1 MLKQFPRNGIR
12 TLIALGGGISMG
24 LTPAPVEAWILAWIG
39 MIPLWLVVAQASQ
52 EKHPYRAAI
61 TYGVA
66 WGAGYHGLALFWIT
80 GVHPL
85 TWMGVPWLAS
95 IAIAL
100 FCWVFITGWGII
112 YTALWCLGVTA
123 LTKTL
128 NPPAWL
134 RILFAVTLWC
144 TLEMIWAWGNLYWT
158 SLSYTQSPYNL
169 VILHLGQLS
178 GALTITATIVA
189 VNGCIAEAILSFFN
203 QREGLRMRG
212 NSQRLF
218 LTAMGI
224 LLTTHLIGWG
234 LYSRPLVQNEE
245 TAIKVGIIQG
255 NISNTIKLSPQG
267 FRKALIGY
275 KEGYETLAQQGV
287 EAVLTPETAL
297 PFNWDRPAIAYN
309 NIQQDFYE
317 TILEYQVPVWL
328 GGMGRRGSSL
338 TNSLFAIDGE
348 GNIVGRYDKIKLVPL
363 GEYIPFEQT
372 LGRMVERLSP
382 LDAHLAAGNPNQV
395 FNTSFGRA
403 IAGICYDS
411 PFAEVFRSQAAKGGE
426 FILSAANNAHYS
438 AVMPRQH
445 HAQDVLRAVE
455 TDRWAV
461 RATNTGYS
469 AIVDPHGRTLWFSE
483 LNQYQLH
490 THTIYRRD
498 TQTLYV
504 RWGNWLTPLL
514 LFLTAL
520 SCLLVRYANFSKGYR

>member
-1 MLKQFPRNGIR
+1 MPMKIPSRNGIK
-12 TLIALGGGISMG
+12 TLIALGGGILMG
-24 LTPAPVEAWILAWIG
+24 LTPAPVEAWILAWIAL
-39 MIPLWLVVAQASQ
+39 IPLWLVVVQARQ
-52 EKHPYRAAI
+52 EKHPYRAAA

-100 FCWVFITGWGII
+100 FCWVFITFWGII
-112 YTALWCLGVTA
+112 YTVLWCLGVTA

-134 RILFAVTLWC
+134 RTLFAATLWC

-158 SLSYTQSPYNL
+158 SLSYTQSPHNL
-169 VILHLGQLS
+169 VILHLGQIS
-178 GALTITATIVA
+178 GALTITAIIVA
-189 VNGCIAEAILSFFN
+189 VNGCIAEGLLSLLSPSPLLG
-203 QREGLRMRG
+203 EGLGVRA

-218 LTAMGI
+218 LTALT
-224 LLTTHLIGWG
+224 LLITTHLIGWG
-234 LYSRPLVQNEE
+234 LYSRPLATTAE
-245 TAIKVGIIQG
+245 TAIKVGMIQG
-255 NISNTIKLSPQG
+255 NIPNTIKLSYQG
-267 FRKALIGY
+267 WRKALVGY

-287 EAVLTPETAL
+287 DVVLTPETAL
-297 PFNWDRPAIAYN
+297 PFNWDQPITAYN
-309 NIQQDFYE
+309 DIQRDFYE
-317 TILEYQVPVWL
+317 TILTYQVPVWL
-328 GGMGRRGSSL
+328 GGMGSKGTSF
-338 TNSLFAIDGE
+338 TNSLFSINGNGE
-348 GNIVGRYDKIKLVPL
+348 IVGRYDKIKLVPL

-382 LDAHLAAGNPNQV
+382 LDAHLAAGNPDQI

-426 FILSAANNAHYS
+426 FMISAANNAHYS

-455 TDRWAV
+455 TDRWAA

-469 AIVDPHGRTLWFSE
+469 AIVDPHGRTLWFSDLDE
-483 LNQYQLH
+483 YQLH
-490 THTIYRRD
+490 THTIYRR
-498 TQTLYV
+498 TNQTLYV
-504 RWGNWLTPLL
+504 SWGNWLTPLL
-514 LFLTAL
+514 LIVTAL
-520 SCLLVRYANFSKGYR
+520 SCVWVIATR